1 MSMVSLMKGNTMKYF
16 LGKRNWWWSTW
27 ELHVSFY
34 DWRGERKKERGCV
47 CVCVCSGRKG
57 KGKDGSFPQLGL
69 PQPEFTWRE
78 KSLTC
83 MNKSWR
89 SGRLANQRPKFMAT
103 WCFPP
108 AGAGEHIPKDWSGV
122 KRDLCLIGEGRLWRC
137 HLHTSQHLLYKS
149 ECLEKLYFLWGI
161 AALLLGWFILIW
173 WMPFIVRL

>member
-1 MSMVSLMKGNTMKYF
+1 MWVFMTG
-16 LGKRNWWWSTW
+16 
-27 ELHVSFY
+27 
-34 DWRGERKKERGCV
+34 GERERKREGVCV